1 MCVSDTYKDIVKK
14 VQYLYAMTYPLIDK
28 IYLAVNWNDLYYRF
42 LQSHTWQVMQQV
54 YVLILQ
60 LLPYLLL
67 SIVLSTV
74 IKHYTTAENLKR
86 YISGKNIHL
95 SIVVAALLGIV
106 SPLGS
111 YIVIPLSAALLLA
124 GLPLAPVVTFMV
136 SSPLINPG
144 LFLLTVGALGMELA
158 LMRVISALVLGI
170 SAGLIT
176 QHLLSPLESAVKT
189 QPIGDATKLIKQRSF
204 GQEALAYTKYISKY
218 FFIGIF
224 IAALTKVFIPVSWLS
239 TMLGSNHVV
248 SILAATLAGV
258 PFYTCGGAE
267 LPVIQQL
274 ADLGADK
281 GAILAYFISGP
292 ATKFATVVLILSVYK
307 KQIVYLYFSVSI
319 IGAILMGFLYHYL

>member
-1 MCVSDTYKDIVKK
+1 MI
-14 VQYLYAMTYPLIDK
+14 YLAINK

-42 LQSHTWQVMQQV
+42 LQSHTWKVLEQV

-60 LLPYLLL
+60 LLPYLVI
-67 SIVLSTV
+67 SIFLSTV
-74 IKHYTTAENLKR
+74 IKQYTTADNLKR
-86 YISGKNIHL
+86 FISGKNIHL
-95 SIVVAALLGIV
+95 SIVLAAVLGIV

-111 YIVIPLSAALLLA
+111 YVVIPLAAALVIA

-144 LFLLTVGALGMELA
+144 LFLLTTGALGFEMA
-158 LMRVISALVLGI
+158 VMRVVSAFVLGI

-176 QHLLSPLESAVKT
+176 HYWMRNLTTVVKNL
-189 QPIGDATKLIKQRSF
+189 PSGDASKLIKKRTF
-204 GQEALAYTKYISKY
+204 WNEALAYTKYISKY

-224 IAALTKVFIPVSWLS
+224 IAALTKVFIPVAWLS

-248 SILAATLAGV
+248 SIFAATLAGV

-292 ATKFATVVLILSVYK
+292 ATKVATVVLIISVFRK
-307 KQIVYLYFSVSI
+307 EIAYLYFSISI
-319 IGAILMGFLYHYL
+319 IGAILMGLLYHYL

>member
-1 MCVSDTYKDIVKK
+1 MI
-14 VQYLYAMTYPLIDK
+14 YLLIDK
-28 IYLAVNWNDLYYRF
+28 IYLIVNWNDLYYRF
-42 LQSHTWQVMQQV
+42 LQSHTHRVLEQV

-60 LLPYLLL
+60 LLPYLVV
-67 SIVLSTV
+67 SILLSTV
-74 IKHYTTAENLKR
+74 IKQYTSADTLKK
-86 YISGKNIHL
+86 YLSGKNIYF

-111 YIVIPLSAALLLA
+111 YVVIPLSAALVMG
-124 GLPLAPVVTFMV
+124 GLPLAPVIAFMV

-144 LFLLTVGALGMELA
+144 LFMLTLGALGPEMA
-158 LMRVISALVLGI
+158 VMRVVSAFILGV

-176 QHLLSPLESAVKT
+176 YYSINKDKLVVKNK
-189 QPIGDATKLIKQRSF
+189 PGGDASKLIKKRTF
-204 GQEALAYTKYISKY
+204 LNEALAYSKYISKY

-239 TMLGSNHVV
+239 SVLGSNHVI
-248 SILAATLAGV
+248 SIFAATLAGV

-292 ATKFATVVLILSVYK
+292 ATKVATVVMLVSVYK
-307 KQIVYLYFSVSI
+307 KEIVYLYFSVSMV
-319 IGAILMGFLYHYL
+319 GAILMGFLYHYL

>member
-1 MCVSDTYKDIVKK
+1 MI
-14 VQYLYAMTYPLIDK
+14 YPLIDK
-28 IYLAVNWNDLYYRF
+28 IYLIVNWNDLYYRF
-42 LQSHTWQVMQQV
+42 LQSHTHRVLEQV

-60 LLPYLLL
+60 LLPYLVV
-67 SIVLSTV
+67 SILLSTV
-74 IKHYTTAENLKR
+74 IKQYTSADTLKK
-86 YISGKNIHL
+86 YLSGKNIYF

-111 YIVIPLSAALLLA
+111 YVVIPLSAALVMG
-124 GLPLAPVVTFMV
+124 GLPLAPVIAFMV

-144 LFLLTVGALGMELA
+144 LFMLTLGALGPEMA
-158 LMRVISALVLGI
+158 VMRVVSAFILGV

-176 QHLLSPLESAVKT
+176 YYSINKYKLVVKNK
-189 QPIGDATKLIKQRSF
+189 PGGDASKLIKKRTF
-204 GQEALAYTKYISKY
+204 LNEALAYSKYISKY

-239 TMLGSNHVV
+239 SVLGSNHVI
-248 SILAATLAGV
+248 SIFAATLAGV

-292 ATKFATVVLILSVYK
+292 ATKVATVVMLVSVYK
-307 KQIVYLYFSVSI
+307 KEIVYLYFSVSMV
-319 IGAILMGFLYHYL
+319 GAILMGFLYHYL

>member
-1 MCVSDTYKDIVKK
+1 MI
-14 VQYLYAMTYPLIDK
+14 YLAINK
-28 IYLAVNWNDLYYRF
+28 IYLDVNWNDLYYRF
-42 LQSHTWQVMQQV
+42 LQSHTWRVLEQV

-60 LLPYLLL
+60 LLPYLVI
-67 SIVLSTV
+67 SIFLSTV
-74 IKHYTTAENLKR
+74 IKQYTTADNLKR
-86 YISGKNIHL
+86 FISGKNVHL
-95 SIVVAALLGIV
+95 SIVLAAVLGIV

-111 YIVIPLSAALLLA
+111 YVVIPLAAALVIA

-144 LFLLTVGALGMELA
+144 LFLLTTGALGLEMA
-158 LMRVISALVLGI
+158 VMRVVSAFVLGI

-176 QHLLSPLESAVKT
+176 HYWMRNLTTAVKNL
-189 QPIGDATKLIKQRSF
+189 PSGDASTLIKKRTF
-204 GQEALAYTKYISKY
+204 WNEALAYTKYISKY

-224 IAALTKVFIPVSWLS
+224 IAALTKVFIPVAWLS

-248 SILAATLAGV
+248 SIFAATLAGV

-292 ATKFATVVLILSVYK
+292 ATKVATVVLILSVYK

-319 IGAILMGFLYHYL
+319 IGAILMGLIYHYF

>member
-1 MCVSDTYKDIVKK
+1 MI
-14 VQYLYAMTYPLIDK
+14 YLLIDK
-28 IYLAVNWNDLYYRF
+28 IYLIVNWNDLYYRF
-42 LQSHTWQVMQQV
+42 LQSHTHRVLEQV

-60 LLPYLLL
+60 LLPYLVV
-67 SIVLSTV
+67 SILLSTV
-74 IKHYTTAENLKR
+74 IKQYTSADTLKK
-86 YISGKNIHL
+86 YLSGKNIYF

-111 YIVIPLSAALLLA
+111 YVVIPLSAALVMG
-124 GLPLAPVVTFMV
+124 GLPLAPVIAFMV

-144 LFLLTVGALGMELA
+144 LFMLTLGALGPEMA
-158 LMRVISALVLGI
+158 VMRVVSAFILGV

-176 QHLLSPLESAVKT
+176 YYSINKYKLVVKNK
-189 QPIGDATKLIKQRSF
+189 PGGDASKLIKKRTF
-204 GQEALAYTKYISKY
+204 LNEALAYSKYISKY

-239 TMLGSNHVV
+239 SVLGSNHVI
-248 SILAATLAGV
+248 SIFAATLAGV

-292 ATKFATVVLILSVYK
+292 ATKVATVVMLVSVYK
-307 KQIVYLYFSVSI
+307 KEIVYLYFSVSMV
-319 IGAILMGFLYHYL
+319 GAILMGFLYHYL

>member
-1 MCVSDTYKDIVKK
+1 MMLHLLNRIC
-14 VQYLYAMTYPLIDK
+14 
-28 IYLAVNWNDLYYRF
+28 LAINWNDLQYRF
-42 LQSHTWQVMQQV
+42 LQSHTWRVLEQV

-60 LLPYLLL
+60 LLPYLVI
-67 SIVLSTV
+67 SIILSTI
-74 IKHYTTAENLKR
+74 IKQYTTAETLKKFL
-86 YISGKNIHL
+86 SGKNIHL

-111 YIVIPLSAALLLA
+111 YVVIPLAAALVIA
-124 GLPLAPVVTFMV
+124 GLPLAPVIAFMV

-144 LFLLTVGALGMELA
+144 LFILTMGALGLEMA
-158 LMRVISALVLGI
+158 VMRVICAFVLGI
-170 SAGLIT
+170 SAGFIT
-176 QHLLSPLESAVKT
+176 HYFLRDLASAVKN
-189 QPIGDATKLIKQRSF
+189 QPTGDASKLIKKRTF
-204 GQEALAYTKYISKY
+204 FNEALAYTTYISKY

-224 IAALTKVFIPVSWLS
+224 IAALTKVFIPVAWLS

-248 SILAATLAGV
+248 SIFAATLAGV

-292 ATKFATVVLILSVYK
+292 ATKVATVVLLVSVFRK
-307 KQIVYLYFSVSI
+307 KIVYLYFSVSI
-319 IGAILMGFLYHYL
+319 IGAILMGLIYHYF

>member
-1 MCVSDTYKDIVKK
+1 MN
-14 VQYLYAMTYPLIDK
+14 PLLQKID
-28 IYLAVNWNDLYYRF
+28 LAVNWNDLYYRF
-42 LQSHTWQVMQQV
+42 LQSHTWRVLEQV

-60 LLPYLLL
+60 LLPYLVI
-67 SIVLSTV
+67 SIILSTV
-74 IKHYTTAENLKR
+74 IKQYTTAENLKKF
-86 YISGKNIHL
+86 ISGKNIHL

-111 YIVIPLSAALLLA
+111 YVVIPLAAALVIA
-124 GLPLAPVVTFMV
+124 GLPLAPVIAFMV

-144 LFLLTVGALGMELA
+144 LFILTMGALGLEMA
-158 LMRVISALVLGI
+158 VMRVICAFILGI
-170 SAGLIT
+170 SAGFIT
-176 QHLLSPLESAVKT
+176 HYFMRDLANAVKNL
-189 QPIGDATKLIKQRSF
+189 PNGDASKLIKKRTF
-204 GQEALAYTKYISKY
+204 WNEAMAYTKYISKY

-239 TMLGSNHVV
+239 SMLGSNHVI
-248 SILAATLAGV
+248 SIFAATLAGV

-292 ATKFATVVLILSVYK
+292 ATKVATVVLIISVFRK
-307 KQIVYLYFSVSI
+307 EIVYLYFSVSI
-319 IGAILMGFLYHYL
+319 IGAILMGLIYHYF

>member
-1 MCVSDTYKDIVKK
+1 MI
-14 VQYLYAMTYPLIDK
+14 YLLIDK
-28 IYLAVNWNDLYYRF
+28 IYLIVNWNDLYYRF
-42 LQSHTWQVMQQV
+42 LQSHTHRVLEQV

-60 LLPYLLL
+60 LLPYLVV
-67 SIVLSTV
+67 SILLSTV
-74 IKHYTTAENLKR
+74 IKQYTSADTLKK
-86 YISGKNIHL
+86 YLSGKNIYF

-111 YIVIPLSAALLLA
+111 YVVIPLSAALVMG
-124 GLPLAPVVTFMV
+124 GLPLAPVVAFMV

-144 LFLLTVGALGMELA
+144 LFMLTLGALGPEMA
-158 LMRVISALVLGI
+158 VMRVVSAFILGV

-176 QHLLSPLESAVKT
+176 YYSINKYKLVVKNK
-189 QPIGDATKLIKQRSF
+189 PGGDASKLIKKRTF
-204 GQEALAYTKYISKY
+204 LNEALAYSKYISKY

-239 TMLGSNHVV
+239 SVLGSNHVI
-248 SILAATLAGV
+248 SIFAATLAGV

-292 ATKFATVVLILSVYK
+292 ATKVATVVMLVSVYK
-307 KQIVYLYFSVSI
+307 KEIVYLYFSVSMV
-319 IGAILMGFLYHYL
+319 GAILMGFLYHYL

>member
-1 MCVSDTYKDIVKK
+1 MI
-14 VQYLYAMTYPLIDK
+14 YPLINK

-42 LQSHTWQVMQQV
+42 LQSHTWRVLEQV
-54 YVLILQ
+54 YALVLQ
-60 LLPYLLL
+60 LLPYLVV
-67 SIVLSTV
+67 SIFLSTI
-74 IKHYTTAENLKR
+74 IKQYTTADNLKR
-86 YISGKNIHL
+86 YISGKNVHL

-111 YIVIPLSAALLLA
+111 YIVIPLAAALLVA

-144 LFLLTVGALGMELA
+144 LFMLTVGALGMEMA
-158 LMRVISALVLGI
+158 VMRVLSAFALGVT
-170 SAGLIT
+170 AGLIT
-176 QHLLSPLESAVKT
+176 HHLL
-189 QPIGDATKLIKQRSF
+189 QPMETVIKKLPEGDTTKLIKKRTF
-204 GQEALAYTKYISKY
+204 LNEALAYTKYISKY

-224 IAALTKVFIPVSWLS
+224 IAALTKVFIPVAWLS
-239 TMLGSNHVV
+239 TMLGSNHVI
-248 SILAATLAGV
+248 SIFAATLAGV

-292 ATKFATVVLILSVYK
+292 ATKVATVVLIISVFRK
-307 KQIVYLYFSVSI
+307 EIVYLYFSVSI
-319 IGAILMGFLYHYL
+319 IGAILMGLLYHYF

>member
-1 MCVSDTYKDIVKK
+1 MI
-14 VQYLYAMTYPLIDK
+14 YPLIDK
-28 IYLAVNWNDLYYRF
+28 IYLIVNWNDLYYRF
-42 LQSHTWQVMQQV
+42 LQSHTHRVLEQV

-60 LLPYLLL
+60 LLPYLVV
-67 SIVLSTV
+67 SILLSTV
-74 IKHYTTAENLKR
+74 IKQYTSADTLKK
-86 YISGKNIHL
+86 YLSGKNIYF

-111 YIVIPLSAALLLA
+111 YVVIPLSAALVMG
-124 GLPLAPVVTFMV
+124 GLPLAPVIAFMV

-144 LFLLTVGALGMELA
+144 LFMLTLGALGPEMA
-158 LMRVISALVLGI
+158 VMRVVSAFILGV

-176 QHLLSPLESAVKT
+176 YYSINKDKLVVKNK
-189 QPIGDATKLIKQRSF
+189 PGGDASKLIKKRTF
-204 GQEALAYTKYISKY
+204 LNEALAYSKYISKY

-239 TMLGSNHVV
+239 SVLGSNHVI
-248 SILAATLAGV
+248 SIFAATLAGV

-292 ATKFATVVLILSVYK
+292 ATKVATVVMLVSVYK
-307 KQIVYLYFSVSI
+307 KEIVYLYFSVSMV
-319 IGAILMGFLYHYL
+319 GAILMGFLYHYL

>member
-1 MCVSDTYKDIVKK
+1 MI
-14 VQYLYAMTYPLIDK
+14 YLLIDK
-28 IYLAVNWNDLYYRF
+28 IYLIVNWNDLYYRF
-42 LQSHTWQVMQQV
+42 LQSHTHRVLEQV

-60 LLPYLLL
+60 LLPYLVV
-67 SIVLSTV
+67 SILLSTV
-74 IKHYTTAENLKR
+74 IKQYTSAETLKK
-86 YISGKNIHL
+86 YLSGKNIYF

-111 YIVIPLSAALLLA
+111 YVVIPLSAALVMG
-124 GLPLAPVVTFMV
+124 GLPLAPVVAFMV

-144 LFLLTVGALGMELA
+144 LFMLTLGALGPEMA
-158 LMRVISALVLGI
+158 VMRVVSAFILGV

-176 QHLLSPLESAVKT
+176 FYSIKKDKPVVKNK
-189 QPIGDATKLIKQRSF
+189 PGGDASKLIKKRTF
-204 GQEALAYTKYISKY
+204 LNEALAYSKYISKY

-239 TMLGSNHVV
+239 SVLGSNHVI
-248 SILAATLAGV
+248 SIFAATLAGV

-292 ATKFATVVLILSVYK
+292 ATKVATVVMLVSVYK
-307 KQIVYLYFSVSI
+307 KEIVYLYFSVSMV
-319 IGAILMGFLYHYL
+319 GAILMGFLYHYL

>member
-1 MCVSDTYKDIVKK
+1 MI
-14 VQYLYAMTYPLIDK
+14 YLLIDK
-28 IYLAVNWNDLYYRF
+28 IYLIVNWNDLYYRF
-42 LQSHTWQVMQQV
+42 LQSHTHRVLEQV

-60 LLPYLLL
+60 LLPYLVV
-67 SIVLSTV
+67 SILLSTV
-74 IKHYTTAENLKR
+74 IKQYTSAETLKK
-86 YISGKNIHL
+86 YLSGKNIYF

-111 YIVIPLSAALLLA
+111 YVVIPLSAALVMG
-124 GLPLAPVVTFMV
+124 GLPLAPVVAFMV

-144 LFLLTVGALGMELA
+144 LFMLTLGALGPEMA
-158 LMRVISALVLGI
+158 VMRVVSAFILGV

-176 QHLLSPLESAVKT
+176 YYSINKYKLVVKNK
-189 QPIGDATKLIKQRSF
+189 PGGDASKLIKKRTF
-204 GQEALAYTKYISKY
+204 LNEALAYSKYISKY

-239 TMLGSNHVV
+239 SVLGSNHVI
-248 SILAATLAGV
+248 SIFAATLAGV

-292 ATKFATVVLILSVYK
+292 ATKVATVVMLVSVYK
-307 KQIVYLYFSVSI
+307 KEIVYLYFSVSMV
-319 IGAILMGFLYHYL
+319 GAILMGFLYHYL